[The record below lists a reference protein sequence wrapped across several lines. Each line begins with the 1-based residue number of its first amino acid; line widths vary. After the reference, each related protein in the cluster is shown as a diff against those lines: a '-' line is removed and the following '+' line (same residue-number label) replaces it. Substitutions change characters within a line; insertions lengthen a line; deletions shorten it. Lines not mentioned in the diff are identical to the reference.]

1 MSTAAQPNSTLANAA
16 NQRGMSMPPPISS
29 PTREGVRHPLAQAGD
44 RGVVHGHALSIIKK
58 LQICLDEETAILSA
72 SNVPD
77 LDSFNHRKGQGLMEL
92 NRALSGFGIA
102 ARSPEIESELA
113 TLKSKIDENMRL
125 LRLHISAVNEIT
137 VLLTDAIQKED
148 SDGTYSPSIRAQ
160 WK

>member
-1 MSTAAQPNSTLANAA
+1 MSTAAQPNPTFAKAA
-16 NQRGMSMPPPISS
+16 NHIGMPMPPPMSS
-29 PTREGVRHPLAQAGD
+29 PARDGVRQPLAQAAD
-44 RGVVHGHALSIIKK
+44 RGAVHGHALSIIKK

-72 SNVPD
+72 ANVPD

-92 NRALSGFGIA
+92 NRALAGFGTA
-102 ARSPEIESELA
+102 ARSPEIESELVV
-113 TLKSKIDENMRL
+113 LKHKIDENMRV

>member
-1 MSTAAQPNSTLANAA
+1 MSTASQPNSTIAKAA
-16 NQRGMSMPPPISS
+16 SQRGMPMPPPISS
-29 PTREGVRHPLAQAGD
+29 PTREGVRNPLAQVGD
-44 RGVVHGHALSIIKK
+44 RGAVHGHALSIIKK

-92 NRALSGFGIA
+92 NRALAGFGTA
-102 ARSPEIESELA
+102 TRSPEIESEIA
-113 TLKSKIDENMRL
+113 ILKSKIDENMRL

-137 VLLTDAIQKED
+137 VLLTDAIQKEE
-148 SDGTYSPSIRAQ
+148 SDGTYSPSVRAQ